1 MTPIYQELDAGITC
15 IESHYQRPGLACCY
29 LLRQGHEAA
38 LIDTGTGY
46 TAPAILALLK
56 QKGIAPDQVR
66 YVIPTH
72 VHLDHAGGAGQLM
85 AALPEARLLVH
96 PRGAR
101 HLVDPTRLRAGTVA
115 VYGEAPFKK
124 EYGELLPVPE
134 ERVVEVADGQIIE
147 LEGRPLTCLDT
158 PGHARHHICIW
169 DPQSRG
175 FFTGD
180 TFGIGYPELETDQG
194 PFMLLPST
202 PVQFDPE
209 TWHATLDRLLS
220 YRPERM
226 YLTHYGQVLQPAKLA
241 PVLHQELDAYAAI
254 ANAARDSKAP
264 LETITRQL
272 DAHIKQ
278 RLKEAGSSLDQ
289 KTLDYLLGMDIK
301 LCAQGL
307 EVWLQRQQQ

>member
-1 MTPIYQELDAGITC
+1 VTPIYQELDAGITC

-38 LIDTGTGY
+38 LIDTGTAY
-46 TAPAILALLK
+46 TAPAILALLE
-56 QKGIAPDQVR
+56 QKGIDPNQVR

-72 VHLDHAGGAGQLM
+72 VHLDHAGRAGQLM

-115 VYGEAPFKK
+115 VYGEATFKK

-134 ERVVEVADGQIIE
+134 ERVVEVADGQIIK
-147 LEGRPLTCLDT
+147 LGGRPLTCLDT

-180 TFGIGYPELETDQG
+180 TFGIGYPELETDRG

-209 TWHATLDRLLS
+209 TWHATLDRLLN

-241 PVLHQELDAYAAI
+241 PALHQELDAYAAI
-254 ANAARDSKAP
+254 ANAARDSKTP
-264 LETITRQL
+264 LQTITRQL
-272 DAHIKQ
+272 STHIMQ

-289 KTLDYLLGMDIK
+289 TTLDYLLGMDIE

>member
-1 MTPIYQELDAGITC
+1 VTPIYQELDAGITC
-15 IESHYQRPGLACCY
+15 IETHYQRPGLACCY
-29 LLRQGHEAA
+29 LLRQGREAV
-38 LIDTGTGY
+38 LIDTGTAY
-46 TAPAILALLK
+46 TAPSILALLK
-56 QKGIAPDQVR
+56 QKGIARDQVR

-101 HLVDPTRLRAGTVA
+101 HLVDPSRLRAATAA
-115 VYGEAPFKK
+115 VYGEETFIK

-134 ERVVEVADGQIIE
+134 KRVTEVEDGHIIE
-147 LEGRPLTCLDT
+147 LEGRRLTCLDT
-158 PGHARHHICIW
+158 PGHARHHICLW
-169 DPQSRG
+169 DPQSQG
-175 FFTGD
+175 FFSGD
-180 TFGIGYPELETDQG
+180 TFGISYPELETTRG

-202 PVQFDPE
+202 PVQFDPV
-209 TWHATLDRLLS
+209 TWHATLERLLE

-226 YLTHYGQVLQPAKLA
+226 YLTHYGQVLQPEKLA
-241 PVLHQELDAYAAI
+241 PVLHRELDAYAAI
-254 ANAARDSKAP
+254 ANAAHDSQVP

-272 DAHIKQ
+272 QAHIEG
-278 RLKEAGSSLDQ
+278 RLKEAGSLLDR
-289 KTLDYLLGMDIK
+289 KTRNYLLEMDIR